1 MIRERALVAKKN
13 ILFSEK
19 KEKYQNRTLPVS
31 LDNADV
37 VIDEMAVMGCQIALE
52 AFVF

>member
-37 VIDEMAVMGCQIALE
+37 VIEGMTAPPW
-52 AFVF
+52 

>member
-19 KEKYQNRTLPVS
+19 ERETPDRTLPVS
-31 LDNADV
+31 LDNADD
-37 VIDEMAVMGCQIALE
+37 VIDGMT
-52 AFVF
+52 AF